1 MIGRCVIL
9 TACLLAMNAHAATA
23 AAATGQKADI
33 AFDDYSQLS
42 RTSEMVRRLFSP
54 LQALRMD
61 RAIALRGDVREQA
74 IDLSQEKFAAYVP
87 SAVPAAGYALLVFVP
102 PWEQATVPSR
112 WTAELDRHGMIFVT
126 AANSGND
133 ASVLDRREPLALLAA
148 HNIMRRYPVDADRV
162 YIGGFSGGSRVAMRL
177 ALGYPD
183 LFRGA
188 LLNAGSDPIGD
199 AQIPLPPADLMR
211 RFQEST
217 RLVYL
222 TGKDDA
228 ARLEMDMHS
237 RRSMQDWCVFDVKSV
252 LVTWSGHEAPSA
264 AAFNQGLD
272 ALESHEKADPGKLAS
287 CRRSYEQALDD
298 ELHAVEQSLAGGN
311 TAEARKALERI
322 DARYGGL
329 AAPRSIDLAQEI
341 DGPQRRPR
349 FPSCCASDVT

>member
-1 MIGRCVIL
+1 MIGRCAIL
-9 TACLLAMNAHAATA
+9 IACLVAMNADADDTVATA
-23 AAATGQKADI
+23 TGLQSDI
-33 AFDDYSQLS
+33 AFSDYSPLS

-54 LQALRMD
+54 LQASRMN
-61 RAIALRGDVREQA
+61 RAIASRGDIREQA
-74 IDLSQEKFAAYVP
+74 IDLSQEKFAVYVP
-87 SAVPAAGYALLVFVP
+87 SAIPAAGYALLVFVP
-102 PWEQATVPSR
+102 PWEQATVPTR
-112 WTAELDRHGMIFVT
+112 WAAELDRHGMIFVT

-148 HNIMRRYPVDADRV
+148 HNILRRYPVDADRV
-162 YIGGFSGGSRVAMRL
+162 YVGGFSGGSRVAMRL

-228 ARLEMDMHS
+228 ARLDMDTHS

-252 LVTWSGHEAPSA
+252 LVAWSGHEAPSA

-272 ALESHEKADPGKLAS
+272 ALESHEKADPEKLAA
-287 CRRSYEQALDD
+287 CRRNYEKALDD
-298 ELHAVEQSLAGGN
+298 ELHAAERSLARGN
-311 TAEARKALERI
+311 AAEARKALDKI

-329 AAPRSIDLAQEI
+329 AAPRSVELAQKL
-341 DGPQRRPR
+341 DGTQ
-349 FPSCCASDVT
+349 